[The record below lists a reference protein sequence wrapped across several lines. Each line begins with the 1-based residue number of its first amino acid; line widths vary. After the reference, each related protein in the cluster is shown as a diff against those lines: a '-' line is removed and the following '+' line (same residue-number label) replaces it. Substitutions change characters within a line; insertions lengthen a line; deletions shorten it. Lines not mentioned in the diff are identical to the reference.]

1 MATTAAPFLWL
12 PCFSLHQNVQNKC
25 QCSYQWSMEMNAW
38 QNMTLNVSLSI
49 WKNTLKCLFW
59 WLFQQGSWATPEGSQ
74 NVKALDWKKKEN
86 CCVTSQDILSNDN
99 SNHWNT
105 FWITQ
110 NSKSMLWLWL
120 NKCYLCIFNFY
131 LPDQVFTEC
140 HFWMLGWRCMS
151 GWQNVVRQLGN
162 LTIWF
167 MKAHHSQD
175 HTDYVLGKRIT
186 CRHRIQHKNRTVMI

>member
-25 QCSYQWSMEMNAW
+25 QCSNQWSMEMNAW

-49 WKNTLKCLFW
+49 RKNTLKCLFW

-105 FWITQ
+105 FWSTQ

-120 NKCYLCIFNFY
+120 NTFLSPRPSFY
-131 LPDQVFTEC
+131 RVP
-140 HFWMLGWRCMS
+140 FWMLGWRCMS